1 MPAGDYHFDR
11 LHFQAESSTARPFQ
25 IGAQLETGGFYD
37 GSLVQAIP
45 YVKWTTPNGAWHFE
59 FDNETDRASLREG
72 RFIQRL
78 YQLKANYVFAE
89 NLAFS
94 SFTQFDTDTKR
105 VGTSAQL
112 RWMIAPERDLFF
124 VFNHAVAVP
133 LADVAPW
140 RSPID
145 NSLTLKLQWN
155 FYL

>member
-1 MPAGDYHFDR
+1 
-11 LHFQAESSTARPFQ
+11 
-25 IGAQLETGGFYD
+25 
-37 GSLVQAIP
+37 
-45 YVKWTTPNGAWHFE
+45 
-59 FDNETDRASLREG
+59 LREG

-78 YQLKANYVFAE
+78 YQLKANHVFAE

-94 SFTQFDTDTKR
+94 SFAQFDTDTKR

-140 RSPID
+140 RLPID